1 MLLKLDK
8 TQIYLVTNQQKITTV
23 AHPKVIRKD
32 FNEIC
37 DHNIINELKSLL
49 RNHHFVIDTDNRQV
63 TTDVLF
69 IRNFVT
75 QIKGL
80 LLSHINTVSLKRMI
94 RTLSTSHIK
103 VCFNI
108 S

>member
-1 MLLKLDK
+1 M
-8 TQIYLVTNQQKITTV
+8 
-23 AHPKVIRKD
+23 HSEVIRKD
-32 FNEIC
+32 YNEIC

-49 RNHHFVIDTDNRQV
+49 RNLHFVISNYNRQV

-75 QIKGL
+75 QIKEL
-80 LLSHINTVSLKRMI
+80 HLSYINTINLRRVI
-94 RTLSTSHIK
+94 RTLSTSHVK

>member
-1 MLLKLDK
+1 MPRAA
-8 TQIYLVTNQQKITTV
+8 I
-23 AHPKVIRKD
+23 IRKD
-32 FNEIC
+32 YNEIANQ
-37 DHNIINELKSLL
+37 NIINELKSNLSSH
-49 RNHHFVIDTDNRQV
+49 NFVFDTNYTQV

-75 QIKGL
+75 QINELK
-80 LLSHINTVSLKRMI
+80 LSYINTISLKRMI
-94 RTLSTSHIK
+94 RTLSTSHVK